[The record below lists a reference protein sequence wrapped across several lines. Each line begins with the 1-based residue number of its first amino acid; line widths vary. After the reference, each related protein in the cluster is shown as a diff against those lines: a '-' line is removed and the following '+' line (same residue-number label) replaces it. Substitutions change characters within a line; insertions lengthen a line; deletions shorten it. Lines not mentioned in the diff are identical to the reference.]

1 MLVCVG
7 IPTIDGKPCAQTV
20 DSLLAESFLGHRQGV
35 HFLVMWEIG
44 CSLIGVARNRLARR
58 FLDTKGADCLVF
70 VDSDIS
76 WKGGELARLAMQP
89 HDVIGGTYRTKQE
102 EVKFHVR
109 GSPEKVGDL
118 WKVDGLPGGFIK
130 ISRKAFE
137 QTEANSYED
146 ENGRQMKDYF
156 PTGYMDGKIWGEDYG
171 FCRQYRASGGEIW
184 LDPSIRL
191 RHHDGGRFFDGDFE
205 PWLEGIL
212 KRG

>member
-20 DSLLAESFLGHRQGV
+20 DALLAETVLGYAKGV
-35 HFLVMWEIG
+35 HFYVMWEIG
-44 CSLIGVARNRLARR
+44 CSLIGVARNRLARK
-58 FLDTKGADCLVF
+58 FLDMKQADCLVF

-76 WKGGELARLAMQP
+76 WKGGELARLAQQP
-89 HDVIGGTYRTKQE
+89 HDVIGGTYRTKQD

-109 GSPEKVGDL
+109 GSPEKIGDL
-118 WKVDGLPGGFIK
+118 WRVDGLPGGFIK

-137 QTEANSYED
+137 QIEANPYED
-146 ENGRQMKDYF
+146 ENGREMRDYF

-184 LDPSIRL
+184 LDPTIRL
-191 RHHDGGRFFDGDFE
+191 RHHDGNRFYDGDFE
-205 PWLEGIL
+205 PWIEKVLAGD
-212 KRG
+212 